1 MQKVEVKEDKVP
13 HHGLSPKNIKSLDT
27 NYVPYMDELPIYI
40 EISYIWNHELTQQNL
55 DSNAIMLPKC
65 SLWERCGME
74 WWYKTKCGAQ

>member
-40 EISYIWNHELTQQNL
+40 EISYI
-55 DSNAIMLPKC
+55 
-65 SLWERCGME
+65 
-74 WWYKTKCGAQ
+74 